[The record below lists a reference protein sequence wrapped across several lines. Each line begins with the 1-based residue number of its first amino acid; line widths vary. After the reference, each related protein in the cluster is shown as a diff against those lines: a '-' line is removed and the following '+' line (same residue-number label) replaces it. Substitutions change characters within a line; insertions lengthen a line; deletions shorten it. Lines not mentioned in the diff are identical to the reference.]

1 MKGRLSE
8 KLCYAC
14 GDIYGGGAF
23 MVFSLLFMNFLVLV
37 EGLPVVSATLIIF
50 IGKVWDAITDPIV
63 GSISDRTR
71 TRFGRRRIFFLI
83 GIVPVFLS
91 FITLFY
97 SFGLESVTAKVIYY
111 AFSYMFFGTAFTIVM
126 IPYNAILSD
135 ITSDYDERTSF
146 TTMRMVFSGGA
157 SLIAAVVPGII
168 IKSVGGNQ
176 NGPEQKMGYLI
187 MAIALG
193 VIFGVSWL
201 VTFLGT
207 REQENL
213 PPAEKITVKSYA
225 SVFKNPAYRNFLG
238 IFLSFQVAV
247 DLVLALFIFYIDIVV
262 LKYKSYEMIV
272 GTLLVCSVILMVVM
286 GALARKK
293 GKVFPLFIG
302 IPVWLLST
310 VAFIWIDAG
319 TPVYVLFILAA
330 LIAVGSAAGNLATWS
345 LLTDIYDIDEIRTGK
360 RREGVYSG
368 LTTFLRKFAS
378 GVAVLLLGY
387 GLRAMGFDQ
396 NEYSVLKAST
406 ANFDPAVYA
415 QSGVVMGIK
424 WMFIIIPF
432 ILLSACLIF
441 ALRNKINKRR
451 FDAVLKGVAAF
462 KEDGSIDSLDSE
474 ELEDVLVAAGTEKGK
489 LWGGI
494 CQKQG
499 SVTYE

>member
-1 MKGRLSE
+1 MKGRLKE
-8 KLCYAC
+8 KLCYAS

-63 GSISDRTR
+63 GTISDRTR
-71 TRFGRRRIFFLI
+71 SRFGRRRIFFLI
-83 GIVPVFLS
+83 GIIPVFLS
-91 FITLFY
+91 FVALFY

-157 SLIAAVVPGII
+157 SLVAAIVPGII
-168 IKSVGGNQ
+168 IKSVGGSQ
-176 NGPEQKMGYLI
+176 NGPEQKIGYLI

-193 VIFGVSWL
+193 VIFGISWL

-207 REQENL
+207 REQEDL
-213 PPAEKITVKSYA
+213 PPVEKITVKSYA

-247 DLVLALFIFYIDIVV
+247 DLVLALFIFYVDIVV

-302 IPVWLLST
+302 IPIWIAST
-310 VAFIWIDAG
+310 LAFVWIDAS
-319 TPVYVLFILAA
+319 TPVFVLFILAA

-345 LLTDIYDIDEIRTGK
+345 ILTDIFDIDEIRTGK

-368 LTTFLRKFAS
+368 LTTFLRKSAS
-378 GVAVLLLGY
+378 GVAVLLLGF
-387 GLRAMGFDQ
+387 GLSAMGFDQ
-396 NEYSVLKAST
+396 NEYTLLKAST
-406 ANFDPAVYA
+406 LNFDPAAYA

-424 WMFIIIPF
+424 WMFILIPF
-432 ILLSACLIF
+432 ILLSICLIF

-451 FDAVLKGVAAF
+451 FDAVLKGIAAF
-462 KEDGSIDSLDSE
+462 KEDGSIDALVSE
-474 ELEDVLVAAGTEKGK
+474 ELEDVLIAAGTEKK
-489 LWGGI
+489 ELWGGI
-494 CQKQG
+494 GKQQG
-499 SVTYE
+499 SARYE